1 MSLRKLGS
9 FIKIKNNGIQPLGI
23 TKNRMLK
30 VWISIWNEFAFASIV
45 YEAKEFE
52 KSSSDGYG
60 GCFSFAASVLLFR
73 LAYNQLAQFK
83 KAKEMLEMG
92 LDYLVDDNA
101 LTINFNIQLGE
112 ACHGLGDEKKKISIF
127 LKPINY

>member
-1 MSLRKLGS
+1 MDIDMETNLLLLQSY
-9 FIKIKNNGIQPLGI
+9 
-23 TKNRMLK
+23 T
-30 VWISIWNEFAFASIV
+30 
-45 YEAKEFE
+45 EAKEFE
-52 KSSSDGYG
+52 KAVKKAMDMVDVFRSLSL
-60 GCFSFAASVLLFR
+60 LLFR

-83 KAKEMLEMG
+83 RAKEMLEMG

-127 LKPINY
+127 

>member
-1 MSLRKLGS
+1 MD
-9 FIKIKNNGIQPLGI
+9 
-23 TKNRMLK
+23 M
-30 VWISIWNEFAFASIV
+30 VDV
-45 YEAKEFE
+45 
-52 KSSSDGYG
+52 
-60 GCFSFAASVLLFR
+60 FSCSPVLLLFR
-73 LAYNQLAQFK
+73 FSTINWHNLK

-127 LKPINY
+127 